1 MVPTFLASDDQNKS
15 FNIEEG
21 ISFNTEGEVR
31 MRSMMRTDM
40 TMSSKKSW
48 TWGNTCNL
56 VRSDLLL
63 PSGRRAKKPAGINFS
78 TRFVVNFSAPK
89 KHCEKGESLFLE
101 LKQSFGLAD
110 KVDGPVNG
118 DSSSQ
123 YRSSGLSLEW
133 RFHKNDYWNR
143 HIGKGRITY
152 YL

>member
-1 MVPTFLASDDQNKS
+1 MIPNFLSSDDQNKS

-48 TWGNTCNL
+48 PRGNTCNL

-63 PSGRRAKKPAGINFS
+63 LHSGRRAKKPAGVNFS
-78 TRFVVNFSAPK
+78 TRFVVNFSVPK
-89 KHCEKGESLFLE
+89 KHCEKGESLFLK

-123 YRSSGLSLEW
+123 YSSSGLSLE
-133 RFHKNDYWNR
+133 
-143 HIGKGRITY
+143 
-152 YL
+152 